1 MVNDMLMGKIDFQKM
16 GDDYMPDHGGIE
28 DALMKTEATIYV
40 VYRHNVYKRYLSRS
54 AAIDCLARVT
64 ATQVFNRQ
72 QLRIRE
78 PSIYNAESDSWS
90 LGELT
95 DGYIRCRE
103 RAKRRILRLI
113 AKKRAIDN
121 WDRDYKKWIDNCQ
134 RTRDELFSRKPY

>member
-1 MVNDMLMGKIDFQKM
+1 MLMNKIDYAKM
-16 GDDYMPDHGGIE
+16 GENYMPDHGGIE
-28 DALMKTEATIYV
+28 DAITKTQATIYV
-40 VYRHNVYKRYLSRS
+40 VYRHGVHKRYLSRS

-64 ATQVFNRQ
+64 VTQVYKRQ

-103 RAKRRILRLI
+103 RAKRRILLLLSKQREKEKWQREYDEWASKHDDLM
-113 AKKRAIDN
+113 KR
-121 WDRDYKKWIDNCQ
+121 R
-134 RTRDELFSRKPY
+134 PY

>member
-1 MVNDMLMGKIDFQKM
+1 MNKIDYAKM
-16 GDDYMPDHGGIE
+16 GENYLPDHGGIE
-28 DALMKTEATIYV
+28 DAITKTQATIYV
-40 VYRHNVYKRYLSRS
+40 VYRHGVHKRYLSRS

-64 ATQVFNRQ
+64 AAQVYNRQ

-78 PSIYNAESDSWS
+78 PSTFNEEVNAWS

>member
-1 MVNDMLMGKIDFQKM
+1 MLMNKIDYAKM
-16 GDDYMPDHGGIE
+16 GDNYLPDHGGIE
-28 DALMKTEATIYV
+28 DAITKTQATIYV
-40 VYRHNVYKRYLSRS
+40 VYRHGVHKRYLSRS

-64 ATQVFNRQ
+64 ATQVYKRQ

-103 RAKRRILRLI
+103 RAKRRILLLLSKQREKEKWQREYDEWA
-113 AKKRAIDN
+113 AKHDDLMKR
-121 WDRDYKKWIDNCQ
+121 R
-134 RTRDELFSRKPY
+134 PY